1 MTCKVIAHVP
11 IKKEEKKAFLAARKQ
26 RLVHSH
32 CGYMLYTREIKS
44 FSQQGLFENL
54 FIF

>member
-26 RLVHSH
+26 RLVYSH

-44 FSQQGLFENL
+44 FFPARTL
-54 FIF
+54 